1 MSNNNGNSYIGLLP
15 IQSHD
20 LEVAKGNIPGATA
33 VFKFGYNPDVNGTE
47 ETVWY
52 NGGDYDWS
60 ALTSATLIY
69 FSSTSTADNI
79 TGVGARQVEVQG
91 LDANYVE
98 ITETLDLNGQSQV
111 ATTQQF
117 LRVNRAFVLTAGSSG
132 TSIGTLYGS
141 SEVGATGAGVPTG
154 NIVVNM
160 GLLNQSQLG
169 IYTVPAGRTF
179 YLDDLNFTA
188 GISQASKTATVR
200 AVVREL
206 GGVFRTR
213 YINVVQ
219 SNQLIAKFEYPLAI
233 PEKSDIELRVVTD
246 TTNNQI
252 GGSFQGVLI
261 EE

>member
-1 MSNNNGNSYIGLLP
+1 MSNNSGNSYIGLLP

-33 VFKFGYNPDVNGTE
+33 IFKFGYNPDVNGTE
-47 ETVWY
+47 ETIWN

-60 ALTSATLIY
+60 ALTAATIIY
-69 FSSTSTADNI
+69 FSSTSANDDI
-79 TGVGARQVEVQG
+79 TDIGARQVVVQG
-91 LDANYVE
+91 LNASYVE
-98 ITETLDLNGQSQV
+98 ISETVDLTGQTQAV
-111 ATTQQF
+111 TTQEF
-117 LRVNRAFVLTAGSSG
+117 LRVNRAYVLTAGSSG
-132 TSIGTLYGS
+132 TSIGTIYGS
-141 SEVGATGAGVPTG
+141 SEVGVAAGVPTG

-169 IYTVPAGRTF
+169 IYTVPAGRTL

-188 GISQASKTATVR
+188 GISQATKTATVR

-233 PEKSDIELRVVTD
+233 PEKSDIELRAVTN

>member
-1 MSNNNGNSYIGLLP
+1 MHSESYYVGRLP

-20 LEVAKGNIPGATA
+20 LEVSRGNIPGTTA
-33 VFKFGYNPDVNGTE
+33 LFKFGYNPDVDTTE
-47 ETVWY
+47 ETIWY
-52 NGGDYDWS
+52 NGGNYDWS
-60 ALTSATLIY
+60 ALTAATLIY
-69 FSSTSTADNI
+69 FSSTSTDDNI
-79 TGVGARQVEVQG
+79 TGIGARQVVVQG
-91 LDANYVE
+91 LNASYVE

-117 LRVNRAFVLTAGSSG
+117 LRVNRSYVLTAGSSG
-132 TSIGTLYGS
+132 TSIGTIYGS

-154 NIVVNM
+154 NVVINM

-169 IYTVPAGRTF
+169 VYTVPAGRTF

-188 GISQASKTATVR
+188 GISQANKTATVR
-200 AVVREL
+200 AVVREF

-213 YINVVQ
+213 YINVIQ
-219 SNQLIAKFEYPLAI
+219 SNQLIAKFEYPLVI

-246 TTNNQI
+246 TTANQI
-252 GGSFQGVLI
+252 AGSFQGVLI

>member
-1 MSNNNGNSYIGLLP
+1 MSNTNGNSYIGLLP

-20 LEVAKGNIPGATA
+20 LEVSKGNIPGATA

-47 ETVWY
+47 ETIWN
-52 NGGDYDWS
+52 NGGDYDWE
-60 ALTSATLIY
+60 ALTAATRMY
-69 FSSTSTADNI
+69 FSSTSANDSIADI
-79 TGVGARQVEVQG
+79 GARQVVIQG

-98 ITETLDLNGQSQV
+98 ITETVDLTGQTQA
-111 ATTQQF
+111 ATTQEF
-117 LRVNRAFVLTAGSSG
+117 LRVNRAYVLTAGSSG
-132 TSIGTLYGS
+132 TSIGTIYGS
-141 SEVGATGAGVPTG
+141 SEVGVAAGVPTG
-154 NIVVNM
+154 NIVINM

-200 AVVREL
+200 AVVREF

-233 PEKSDIELRVVTD
+233 PEKSDIELRVVTNSS
-246 TTNNQI
+246 NNQI

>member
-1 MSNNNGNSYIGLLP
+1 MSNTNGNSYIGLLP

-33 VFKFGYNPDVNGTE
+33 VFKFGYNPDVNGVE
-47 ETVWY
+47 ETVWN

-60 ALTSATLIY
+60 ALTAATLIY
-69 FSSTSTADNI
+69 FSSTSANDSIADI
-79 TGVGARQVEVQG
+79 GARQVEVQG
-91 LDANYVE
+91 LNASYVE
-98 ITETLDLNGQSQV
+98 ITETVDLTGQTQA

-117 LRVNRAFVLTAGSSG
+117 LRVNRAYVLTAGSSE
-132 TSIGTLYGS
+132 TSIGTIYGS
-141 SEVGATGAGVPTG
+141 SEVGVAAGVPTG

-169 IYTVPAGRTF
+169 IYTVPAGKTF

-188 GISQASKTATVR
+188 GISQATKTATVR

-219 SNQLIAKFEYPLAI
+219 SNQLITKFEYPLAI
-233 PEKSDIELRVVTD
+233 PEKSDIELRVVTNS
-246 TTNNQI
+246 TNNQI

>member
-1 MSNNNGNSYIGLLP
+1 MSNTNGNSYIGLLP
-15 IQSHD
+15 IRSHD
-20 LEVAKGNIPGATA
+20 LEVSRGNIPGATA

-47 ETVWY
+47 ETIWN

-60 ALTSATLIY
+60 ALTVATRIY
-69 FSSTSTADNI
+69 FSSTSSDDAI
-79 TGVGARQVEVQG
+79 AGIGARQVVIKG

-98 ITETLDLNGQSQV
+98 ITDTVDLTGQTQA
-111 ATTQQF
+111 ATTQEF
-117 LRVNRAFVLTAGSSG
+117 LRVNRTYVLTAGSSG
-132 TSIGTLYGS
+132 TSIGTIYGS
-141 SEVGATGAGVPTG
+141 SEVGATGGVPTG
-154 NIVVNM
+154 NVVVNM

-169 IYTVPAGRTF
+169 LYTVPAGRTF

-200 AVVREL
+200 AVVREF

-219 SNQLIAKFEYPLAI
+219 SNQLITKFEYPLAI
-233 PEKSDIELRVVTD
+233 PEKSDIELRVITN
-246 TTNNQI
+246 TINNQI

>member
-1 MSNNNGNSYIGLLP
+1 MSNTNGNSYIGLLP

-47 ETVWY
+47 ETIWN
-52 NGGDYDWS
+52 NGGNYDWS
-60 ALTSATLIY
+60 ALTAATLIY
-69 FSSTSTADNI
+69 FSSTSTNDNI
-79 TGVGARQVEVQG
+79 TGVGARQVVIKG

-98 ITETLDLNGQSQV
+98 ITETVDLTGQTQA

-117 LRVNRAFVLTAGSSG
+117 LRVNRAYVLTAGSRETSVG
-132 TSIGTLYGS
+132 TIYGS
-141 SEVGATGAGVPTG
+141 SEVGVAAGVPTG

-169 IYTVPAGRTF
+169 IYTVPAGKTF

-200 AVVREL
+200 AVVREF

-233 PEKSDIELRVVTD
+233 PEKSDIELRVVTNS
-246 TTNNQI
+246 TNNQI

>member
-1 MSNNNGNSYIGLLP
+1 MSNTNGNSYIGLLP
-15 IQSHD
+15 LQSHN
-20 LEVAKGNIPGATA
+20 LEVSRGNIPGTTA
-33 VFKFGYNPDVNGTE
+33 LYKFGYNPDVNGTE
-47 ETVWY
+47 ETIWN

-60 ALTSATLIY
+60 ALTVATRIY
-69 FSSTSTADNI
+69 FSSTSSDDAI
-79 TGVGARQVEVQG
+79 AGIGARQVVIKG

-98 ITETLDLNGQSQV
+98 ITDTVDLTGQTQ
-111 ATTQQF
+111 AGTTQEF
-117 LRVNRAFVLTAGSSG
+117 LRVNRAYVLTAGSSG
-132 TSIGTLYGS
+132 TSIGTIYGS
-141 SEVGATGAGVPTG
+141 SETGATGGVPTG
-154 NIVVNM
+154 NVVVNM
-160 GLLNQSQLG
+160 GLFNQSQLG
-169 IYTVPAGRTF
+169 LYTVPAGKSL

-200 AVVREL
+200 AVVREF

-219 SNQLIAKFEYPLAI
+219 SNQLVTKFEYPLAI
-233 PEKSDIELRVVTD
+233 PEKSDIELRVVTN

>member
-1 MSNNNGNSYIGLLP
+1 MSNTNGNSYIGLLP

-20 LEVAKGNIPGATA
+20 LEVSKGNIPGATA
-33 VFKFGYNPDVNGTE
+33 IFKFGYNPDVNGVE
-47 ETVWY
+47 ETIW
-52 NGGDYDWS
+52 NHGNNYDWS
-60 ALTSATLIY
+60 ALTTAAIIY
-69 FSSTSTADNI
+69 FSSTSANDSIADI
-79 TGVGARQVEVQG
+79 GARQVVVQG
-91 LDANYVE
+91 LNASYVE
-98 ITETLDLNGQSQV
+98 ITDTVDLNGQTQA
-111 ATTQQF
+111 ATAQEF
-117 LRVNRAFVLTAGSSG
+117 LRVNRAYVLTAGSSG
-132 TSIGTLYGS
+132 TSIGTIYGS
-141 SEVGATGAGVPTG
+141 SEAGVAAGVPTG
-154 NIVVNM
+154 NVVVNM

-233 PEKSDIELRVVTD
+233 PEKSDIELRVVTNS
-246 TTNNQI
+246 TGNQI

>member
-1 MSNNNGNSYIGLLP
+1 MSNTNGNSYIGLLP

-33 VFKFGYNPDVNGTE
+33 IFKFGYNPDVNGVE
-47 ETVWY
+47 ETIWN

-60 ALTSATLIY
+60 ALTTAAIIY
-69 FSSTSTADNI
+69 FSSTSANDSIADI
-79 TGVGARQVEVQG
+79 GARQVVVQG

-98 ITETLDLNGQSQV
+98 ITDTVDLNGQTQAGTSQR
-111 ATTQQF
+111 F
-117 LRVNRAFVLTAGSSG
+117 LRVNRAYVLTAGSSG
-132 TSIGTLYGS
+132 TSIGTIYGS
-141 SEVGATGAGVPTG
+141 SEVGVAAGVPTG
-154 NIVVNM
+154 NVVVNM

-233 PEKSDIELRVVTD
+233 PEKSDIELRVVTNS
-246 TTNNQI
+246 TGNQI

>member
-1 MSNNNGNSYIGLLP
+1 MSNNSGNSYIGLLP

-33 VFKFGYNPDVNGTE
+33 IFKFGYNPDVNGVE
-47 ETVWY
+47 ETIWN

-60 ALTSATLIY
+60 ALTAATRIY
-69 FSSTSTADNI
+69 FSSTSANDSIADI
-79 TGVGARQVEVQG
+79 GARQVVVQG
-91 LDANYVE
+91 LNASYVE
-98 ITETLDLNGQSQV
+98 ITETVDLSGQTQA
-111 ATTQQF
+111 ATTQEF
-117 LRVNRAFVLTAGSSG
+117 LRVNRAYVL
-132 TSIGTLYGS
+132 
-141 SEVGATGAGVPTG
+141 PTG

-188 GISQASKTATVR
+188 GISQATKTATVR

-233 PEKSDIELRVVTD
+233 PEKSDIELRAVTN

>member
-1 MSNNNGNSYIGLLP
+1 MSNTNGNSYIGLLP

-20 LEVAKGNIPGATA
+20 LEVSRGNIPGATA

-47 ETVWY
+47 ETIWN
-52 NGGDYDWS
+52 NGGNYDWS
-60 ALTSATLIY
+60 ALTAATRIY
-69 FSSTSTADNI
+69 VSSTSANDSIADI
-79 TGVGARQVEVQG
+79 GARQVVIQG

-98 ITETLDLNGQSQV
+98 ITETVDLTGQAQA
-111 ATTQQF
+111 ATIQEF
-117 LRVNRAFVLTAGSSG
+117 LRVNRVYVLTAGSSG
-132 TSIGTLYGS
+132 TSIGTIYCS
-141 SEVGATGAGVPTG
+141 SEVGVAAGVPTG

-160 GLLNQSQLG
+160 GLFNQSQLG

-200 AVVREL
+200 AVVREF

-233 PEKSDIELRVVTD
+233 PEKSDIELRVVTN
-246 TTNNQI
+246 TTNNQV

>member
-1 MSNNNGNSYIGLLP
+1 MSNTNGNSYIGLLP

-20 LEVAKGNIPGATA
+20 LEVSKGNIPGATA
-33 VFKFGYNPDVNGTE
+33 VFKFGYNPDVNGVE
-47 ETVWY
+47 ETIWN

-60 ALTSATLIY
+60 ALTTEAIIY
-69 FSSTSTADNI
+69 FSSTSANDSIADI
-79 TGVGARQVEVQG
+79 GARQVVVQG

-98 ITETLDLNGQSQV
+98 ITETVDLTGQTQT
-111 ATTQQF
+111 ATTQEF
-117 LRVNRAFVLTAGSSG
+117 LRVNRSYVLTAGSSG
-132 TSIGTLYGS
+132 TSIGTIYGS
-141 SEVGATGAGVPTG
+141 SEVGVAAGVPTG

-160 GLLNQSQLG
+160 GLFNQSQLG

-200 AVVREL
+200 AVVREF

-233 PEKSDIELRVVTD
+233 PEKSDIELRVVTNSS
-246 TTNNQI
+246 NNQI

>member
-1 MSNNNGNSYIGLLP
+1 MSNTNGNSYIGLLP

-20 LEVAKGNIPGATA
+20 LEVSKGNIPGATA
-33 VFKFGYNPDVNGTE
+33 IFKFGYNPDVNGTE
-47 ETVWY
+47 ETVWN
-52 NGGDYDWS
+52 NGGDYNWS
-60 ALTSATLIY
+60 ALTTEAIIY
-69 FSSTSTADNI
+69 FSSTSVNDSIAAA
-79 TGVGARQVEVQG
+79 GARQVVVQG

-98 ITETLDLNGQSQV
+98 ITDTVDLNGQTQVGTSQR
-111 ATTQQF
+111 F
-117 LRVNRAFVLTAGSSG
+117 LRVNRAYVLTAGSAG
-132 TSIGTLYGS
+132 TSLGTIYGS
-141 SEVGATGAGVPTG
+141 NEVGATGAGVPTG

-169 IYTVPAGRTF
+169 IYTVPAGKTF

-200 AVVREL
+200 AVVSEF

-233 PEKSDIELRVVTD
+233 PEKSDIELRVVTNSS
-246 TTNNQI
+246 NNQI